1 MDDLPDD
8 FQDASGGA
16 SAGAGAGVEEVGVQ
30 TQLLL
35 EEVGI
40 QTEHLLEELA
50 VWEACTMPWRGTG
63 TMDSVADANSELCPL
78 PRRPKERAMPS
89 RTRWFGRD

>member
-16 SAGAGAGVEEVGVQ
+16 CAGAGAGVEEVGVQ

-50 VWEACTMPWRGTG
+50 SWEACTNAPASLQYSSRPSAP
-63 TMDSVADANSELCPL
+63 SVGHALARHRNNGFS
-78 PRRPKERAMPS
+78 
-89 RTRWFGRD
+89 G